1 MIRLIKG
8 HINSSLSKKRV
19 KNRSQ
24 DSATQQTAAVNVGS
38 RRPALTNAALGKCQ
52 VRVASAMAS
61 YVWHTGCPVW
71 AEVAKGEPHA
81 SPDDKKRKKRR
92 KRKSRLSQRGCVES
106 QQDTEEFAMLCSTH
120 TKDLLETDCAA
131 SQVIIETTH
140 ILLRNLGQKSKHGRV
155 TSATIEGGTCLDKP
169 LQHSGAR
176 TPNLS
181 LEEIQL
187 FEGSP

>member
-71 AEVAKGEPHA
+71 AEVAKGEPHV
-81 SPDDKKRKKRR
+81 SPDDKKEKREEKGR
-92 KRKSRLSQRGCVES
+92 ADSHSEGVWKVSRTQRS
-106 QQDTEEFAMLCSTH
+106 LLCYAAH
-120 TKDLLETDCAA
+120 TPKTFWKQTVLRAKLL
-131 SQVIIETTH
+131 
-140 ILLRNLGQKSKHGRV
+140 
-155 TSATIEGGTCLDKP
+155 
-169 LQHSGAR
+169 
-176 TPNLS
+176 
-181 LEEIQL
+181 
-187 FEGSP
+187 